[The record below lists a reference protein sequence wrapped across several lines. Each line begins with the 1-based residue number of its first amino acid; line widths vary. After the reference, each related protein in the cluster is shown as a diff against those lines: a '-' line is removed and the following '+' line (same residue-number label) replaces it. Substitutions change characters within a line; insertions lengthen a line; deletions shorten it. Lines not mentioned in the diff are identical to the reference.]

1 MGLFKKL
8 SQGIDPAIVGGPSNR
23 SLAADDPMLQ
33 PINGISLADYA
44 AVSKQAQA
52 RQVTD
57 EAGMLAIAQ
66 EMGFDPT
73 AFGAATK
80 EWIARMG
87 TSQAVGKAFRAELG
101 Y

>member
-8 SQGIDPAIVGGPSNR
+8 QTGMDPAIIGGPSNK
-23 SLAADDPMLQ
+23 SLAADDPMLA
-33 PINGISLADYA
+33 PIDGIGLSDYA

-52 RQVTD
+52 RGVTD
-57 EAGMLAIAQ
+57 EAGMLSIAQ
-66 EMGFDPT
+66 EMGYDPEV
-73 AFGAATK
+73 FSAATK

-87 TSQAVGKAFRAELG
+87 KSQAVGKAFRAELG

>member
-8 SQGIDPAIVGGPSNR
+8 SQGMDPAVIGGPSNKP
-23 SLAADDPMLQ
+23 LAADDPMLQ
-33 PINGISLADYA
+33 PIDGISLADYA

-52 RQVTD
+52 RGVTD
-57 EAGMLAIAQ
+57 EAGMLSIAQ
-66 EMGFDPT
+66 EMGYDPA

-80 EWIARMG
+80 EWIVRMG
-87 TSQAVGKAFRAELG
+87 KSQAVGKAFRAELG